1 MSESKPETI
10 IETTT
15 VENASLGTQ
24 ENDTWHRQRKAQNRE
39 ELIEAAR
46 ALFME
51 QDFPRVAIKDV
62 CERAGISRVT
72 FYKHFQSI
80 DELAFDVQ
88 MRALEQ
94 MAEWISAADLPNE
107 DKETQRDGR
116 LPESGSVSEPVLRS
130 GAARLRRM
138 LEAWSVYAA
147 SHPSDMRFIL
157 LFDLHYD
164 AYPPEPA
171 LLEHYAAHIRG
182 KKEQHFLIEALQA
195 GTRDGSLQP
204 DLDLRETGEF
214 VFIAMM
220 GLLQKLS
227 LPGGKRPEPAG
238 ATERISRRFIDMI
251 LRSLQSEE

>member
-1 MSESKPETI
+1 MSDRSEQKQDAAKPENTSI
-10 IETTT
+10 GVQTD
-15 VENASLGTQ
+15 
-24 ENDTWHRQRKAQNRE
+24 DTWHRQRKAHNRE

-80 DELAFDVQ
+80 DELAFEVQ

-94 MAEWISAADLPNE
+94 MEEWITAADSPNE
-107 DKETQRDGR
+107 DEETQREER
-116 LPESGSVSEPVLRS
+116 LQEEGSVPKPVLRS

-147 SHPSDMRFIL
+147 SHQGDMRFIL

-171 LLEHYAAHIRG
+171 LTERYDAHIRS
-182 KKEQHFLIEALQA
+182 KKEQHFLIGALQA
-195 GTRDGSLQP
+195 GTRDGSLQS
-204 DLDLRETGEF
+204 DLNLRETGEF
-214 VFIAMM
+214 VFTAMM
-220 GLLQKLS
+220 GLLQMLS
-227 LPGGKRPEPAG
+227 LPGGKRPESSD

-251 LRSLQSEE
+251 LRSLQSEA

>member
-1 MSESKPETI
+1 MSERKPETVK
-10 IETTT
+10 EATAA
-15 VENASLGTQ
+15 EKASSGAR
-24 ENDTWHRQRKAQNRE
+24 ENDTWHRQRKAHNRE

-46 ALFME
+46 VLFME

-80 DELAFDVQ
+80 DELAFEVQ
-88 MRALEQ
+88 MRALER
-94 MAEWISAADLPNE
+94 MEEWISAADVPNE
-107 DKETQRDGR
+107 NEETRREGR
-116 LPESGSVSEPVLRS
+116 LTQNGTVPEPVLRS

-138 LEAWSVYAA
+138 LEAWSLYAA
-147 SHPSDMRFIL
+147 SHQGDMRFVL

-171 LLEHYAAHIRG
+171 LTERYDAHIRS
-182 KKEQHFLIEALQA
+182 KKEQHFLIGALQA

-204 DLDLRETGEF
+204 DLNLRETGEF
-214 VFIAMM
+214 VFTAMM
-220 GLLQKLS
+220 GLLQMLS
-227 LPGGKRPEPAG
+227 LPGGKRSETAD

-251 LRSLQSEE
+251 LYSLEPK

>member
-1 MSESKPETI
+1 MSDRSEQKQDAAKS
-10 IETTT
+10 
-15 VENASLGTQ
+15 ENTSIGVQ
-24 ENDTWHRQRKAQNRE
+24 VDDTWHRQRKARNRE
-39 ELIEAAR
+39 EMIEAAR

-80 DELAFDVQ
+80 DELAFEVQ

-94 MAEWISAADLPNE
+94 MEKWITSADSPNE
-107 DKETQRDGR
+107 DEKTQLAGR
-116 LPESGSVSEPVLRS
+116 LPEGGSVTEPVLPS

-138 LEAWSVYAA
+138 LETWSDYAA
-147 SHPSDMRFIL
+147 AHPGDMRFIL

-171 LLEHYAAHIRG
+171 LTERYAAHIRS
-182 KKEQHFLIEALQA
+182 KKEQHFLIGALQA
-195 GTRDGSLQP
+195 GTRDGSLQA

-214 VFIAMM
+214 VFTAMM

-227 LPGGKRPEPAG
+227 LPGGERPEPAG

-251 LRSLQSEE
+251 LCSLQSQQ

>member
-1 MSESKPETI
+1 MSDKSEQKQEAARPKT
-10 IETTT
+10 
-15 VENASLGTQ
+15 ASVDAQ
-24 ENDTWHRQRKAQNRE
+24 ADDTWHRQRKAHNRE

-46 ALFME
+46 VLFSE

-62 CERAGISRVT
+62 CERAGMSRVT

-80 DELAFDVQ
+80 DELAFEVQ
-88 MRALEQ
+88 MRALER
-94 MAEWISAADLPNE
+94 MEKWISAADVPNE
-107 DKETQRDGR
+107 DEETQLEGR
-116 LPESGSVSEPVLRS
+116 LPESGTVTGPVLRS

-147 SHPSDMRFIL
+147 SHQGDMRFIL
-157 LFDLHYD
+157 LFDLHYE

-171 LLEHYAAHIRG
+171 LTERYDAHIRS
-182 KKEQHFLIEALQA
+182 KKEQHFLIGALQA
-195 GTRDGSLQP
+195 GTRDGSLRP

-227 LPGGKRPEPAG
+227 LPGGERPEPEGEA
-238 ATERISRRFIDMI
+238 ERITRRFIDMI
-251 LRSLQSEE
+251 LRSLRPE

>member
-1 MSESKPETI
+1 MSERKPETI
-10 IETTT
+10 KEAAAAEKVSPNTR
-15 VENASLGTQ
+15 EN
-24 ENDTWHRQRKAQNRE
+24 ETWHRQRKAQNRE

-62 CERAGISRVT
+62 CEQAGISRVT

-80 DELAFDVQ
+80 DELAFEVQ
-88 MRALEQ
+88 MKALEQ
-94 MAEWISAADLPNE
+94 MEKWISAADATNE
-107 DKETQRDGR
+107 DEETQRDGR
-116 LPESGSVSEPVLRS
+116 LPEDGTVPEPVLQS

-147 SHPSDMRFIL
+147 SHRGDMRFVL

-171 LLEHYAAHIRG
+171 LTEHYDAHIRG
-182 KKEQHFLIEALQA
+182 KKEQHFLIGALQA

-214 VFIAMM
+214 VFTAMM
-220 GLLQKLS
+220 GLLQMLS
-227 LPGGKRPEPAG
+227 LPGSKRSEPSG

-251 LRSLQSEE
+251 LRSLEPK